1 MDTRRGLISGLAI
14 TTALLSCVFEARGQ
28 ATDWKQI
35 IIPPL
40 HAFHPQAPRRVAL
53 PNGMVI
59 FLQEDHEL
67 PLVRGIARIRG
78 GSREEPP
85 GKVGLVEIFG
95 QAWRT
100 GGTKTRTRDVLD
112 AYLQARAAKVE

>member
-1 MDTRRGLISGLAI
+1 MDTRRGLISALAV
-14 TTALLSCVFEARGQ
+14 TTAFLSCAFEARGQ

-59 FLQEDHEL
+59 FLEEDHEL
-67 PLVRGIARIRG
+67 PLVQGIARIRG
-78 GSREEPP
+78 GPGGEPP
-85 GKVGLVEIFG
+85 GGAGERGVGKEGRLRWAPD
-95 QAWRT
+95 Q
-100 GGTKTRTRDVLD
+100 
-112 AYLQARAAKVE
+112 